1 MISLTWFS
9 TRFTKFNLFSGV
21 ITYRVKQTH
30 RLVNMTTNRRA
41 GNPGTPGVLYGGTN
55 QICNIGGKVV
65 NDIKT
70 NLTALEISVSK
81 VVESTP
87 KTQPQT
93 KHEKNH
99 IFEKKIT

>member
-1 MISLTWFS
+1 M
-9 TRFTKFNLFSGV
+9 
-21 ITYRVKQTH
+21 
-30 RLVNMTTNRRA
+30 
-41 GNPGTPGVLYGGTN
+41 GGTN

-99 IFEKKIT
+99 IFEKKNHVILRDRLRLGRHYPCRIISPIMIRSSQLDT